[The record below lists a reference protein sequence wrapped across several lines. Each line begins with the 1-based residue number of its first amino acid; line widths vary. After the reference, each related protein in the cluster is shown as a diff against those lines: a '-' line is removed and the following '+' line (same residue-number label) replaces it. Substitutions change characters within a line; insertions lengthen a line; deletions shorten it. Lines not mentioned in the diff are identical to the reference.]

1 MEPVLDWEAR
11 YHEPSVP
18 WERGGLNPA
27 FEQWRQNLSQ
37 EPGAAVIP
45 GCGRSPELF
54 ALADMGWQVTG
65 VDLSPTAVD
74 FQRRQLAAS
83 GLAGRVLVGNLFQW
97 RPERP
102 VDLVY
107 EQTCLCAINPD
118 DWSAYEAQL
127 HAWLRP
133 GGALLALFM
142 QTSDPDGPP
151 FHCSLEQMRGL
162 FRAER
167 WHWQDGSLRS
177 EHPLGLHELGCRLT
191 RL

>member
-18 WERGGLNPA
+18 WERGRLNPA

-37 EPGAAVIP
+37 EPGTAVIP
-45 GCGRSPELF
+45 GCGRSPELS
-54 ALADMGWQVTG
+54 ALAEMGWQVTG

-74 FQRRQLAAS
+74 FQRRQLAAR
-83 GLAGRVLVGNLFQW
+83 GLDGQVLVGNLFQW
-97 RPERP
+97 RPEQP

-133 GGALLALFM
+133 GEHCWRYLCRPAIRTGHPFTVRWSKCRVCSRQSAGTGRMAPCDPSIPWGYMNSGA
-142 QTSDPDGPP
+142 G
-151 FHCSLEQMRGL
+151 
-162 FRAER
+162 
-167 WHWQDGSLRS
+167 
-177 EHPLGLHELGCRLT
+177 
-191 RL
+191 